1 MTERTKKT
9 NLKFY
14 VACVPG
20 ARVDRFGFAKVLVVL
35 SQDAVIRM
43 AFRHV
48 NVFPNLLPK
57 SPGVDLMHFAQ
68 VGVNFQFPVGGKR
81 ALLIT
86 CRSWYNCSGVFQS
99 KFSYIFVI
107 WV

>member
-1 MTERTKKT
+1 MTEMT
-9 NLKFY
+9 NLKFD

-20 ARVDRFGFAKVLVVL
+20 ARVDSFGFANVLVVL
-35 SQDAVIRM
+35 SQDAVIWM

-48 NVFPNLLPK
+48 NVFANLLPK
-57 SPGVDLMHFAQ
+57 RPGVDLMHFAQ

-86 CRSWYNCSGVFQS
+86 CSW
-99 KFSYIFVI
+99 SYSTYSQFGCNRHK
-107 WV
+107 